1 MIRTLSES
9 TGVVEV
15 AQNLRAR
22 FTTISENLS
31 IAATLDYRKTL
42 IRVISEALSLS
53 EAEHH
58 VAGFVRVISEAV
70 DISHFTGRLR
80 REGFV
85 RIRKIAKLFGRG
97 KSVKTYKRGHSIK
110 GADR

>member
-1 MIRTLSES
+1 M
-9 TGVVEV
+9 
-15 AQNLRAR
+15 
-22 FTTISENLS
+22 S

-42 IRVISEALSLS
+42 IRVISEALGLA

-58 VAGFVRVISEAV
+58 VSGFVRVITESMGIA
-70 DISHFTGRLR
+70 HFTGRLR

>member
-1 MIRTLSES
+1 M
-9 TGVVEV
+9 
-15 AQNLRAR
+15 
-22 FTTISENLS
+22 
-31 IAATLDYRKTL
+31 
-42 IRVISEALSLS
+42 RVISET
-53 EAEHH
+53 
-58 VAGFVRVISEAV
+58 V